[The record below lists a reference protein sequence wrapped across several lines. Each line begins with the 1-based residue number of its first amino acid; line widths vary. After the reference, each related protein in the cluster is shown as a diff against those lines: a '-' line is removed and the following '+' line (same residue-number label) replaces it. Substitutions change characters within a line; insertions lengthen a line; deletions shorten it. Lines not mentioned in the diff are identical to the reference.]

1 MVTILSPP
9 LALNGETLRQRID
22 ERVDHTLGEAS
33 EEVQACGVKVSIL
46 LVIQSDCALVKKLTK
61 LSPV

>member
-1 MVTILSPP
+1 MVTVLSPP

-33 EEVQACGVKVSIL
+33 EEVQACGGKRSESFDFTCHSVKPRL
-46 LVIQSDCALVKKLTK
+46 DFM
-61 LSPV
+61 

>member
-1 MVTILSPP
+1 MVTVLSPP

-33 EEVQACGVKVSIL
+33 EEVQACGGKGVRVSIL
-46 LVIQSDCALVKKLTK
+46 LVIQSDCASV
-61 LSPV
+61 